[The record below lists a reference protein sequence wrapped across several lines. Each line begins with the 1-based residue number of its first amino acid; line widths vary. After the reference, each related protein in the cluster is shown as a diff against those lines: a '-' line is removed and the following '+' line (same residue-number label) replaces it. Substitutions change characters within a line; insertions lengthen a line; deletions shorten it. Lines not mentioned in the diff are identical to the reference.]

1 MSNIQTVKQNT
12 LAIAKEEAMNQ
23 VTQKIAELK
32 ANNSIAFPP
41 TYSVTNA
48 INSAWLMLQDV
59 VDKEKNSALD
69 ICSRNSIVET
79 LYNMCLQGLSPAKK
93 QCYFV
98 VYGKKLQ
105 LMRSYMGTVAVTKR
119 LEGVKDVKAYCIYEG
134 DTFEREFDFT
144 TGTFKITKFEQD
156 LDNQDIEKIKGAFA
170 MIIGEDGPLHV
181 EVMTMKQIKK
191 AWGQG
196 TAFNSGKSKA
206 HNNFTDEMAKKT
218 VINRACK
225 MFANTSDDSDVL
237 IEAFNNSD
245 KSDFSEENQEAQKTM
260 TVKEE
265 ISRNANSKV
274 IDIEEEPQVQQEII
288 VDIPEGQISMADEGC
303 PF

>member
-1 MSNIQTVKQNT
+1 MTNKIQEVKQT
-12 LAIAKEEAMNQ
+12 SAITIAKEEAMNQ

-32 ANNSIAFPP
+32 QNNDIAFPP

-59 VDKEKNSALD
+59 VSRDKKPALEV
-69 ICSRNSIVET
+69 CTKNSIVET

-93 QCYFV
+93 QCYFI
-98 VYGKKLQ
+98 VYGNKLQ

-156 LDNQDIEKIKGAFA
+156 LDNQDVTKIKGVFA
-170 MIIGEDGPLHV
+170 MIIGERGPLHV
-181 EVMTMKQIKK
+181 EVMTMDQIKK

-196 TAFNSGKSKA
+196 TAFNSGKSSA

-237 IEAFNNSD
+237 IGAFNDSD
-245 KSDFSEENQEAQKTM
+245 KSDFSEENQPTQQPM

-265 ISRNANSKV
+265 INQKANSKV
-274 IDIEEEPQVQQEII
+274 IDIEEEQQEII
-288 VDIPEGQISMADEGC
+288 VDVPEGQMSMVEGC

>member
-69 ICSRNSIVET
+69 VCSRNSIVET

-98 VYGKKLQ
+98 VYGKKTSTYEKLYGYGS
-105 LMRSYMGTVAVTKR
+105 SY
-119 LEGVKDVKAYCIYEG
+119 
-134 DTFEREFDFT
+134 
-144 TGTFKITKFEQD
+144 
-156 LDNQDIEKIKGAFA
+156 
-170 MIIGEDGPLHV
+170 
-181 EVMTMKQIKK
+181 
-191 AWGQG
+191 
-196 TAFNSGKSKA
+196 
-206 HNNFTDEMAKKT
+206 
-218 VINRACK
+218 
-225 MFANTSDDSDVL
+225 
-237 IEAFNNSD
+237 
-245 KSDFSEENQEAQKTM
+245 
-260 TVKEE
+260 
-265 ISRNANSKV
+265 
-274 IDIEEEPQVQQEII
+274 
-288 VDIPEGQISMADEGC
+288 
-303 PF
+303 